1 MTFSD
6 KIKIAREAAGL
17 TQTELGEKVGVSKRT
32 IASYESQGASARK
45 STLEKLARVL
55 KVSVTYLSD
64 DNCTDPLADIGKDDY
79 VQKARALYGVKGARD
94 VDELLQ
100 DNAALFAGGELSQDQ
115 KDAFFQAVMNAYM
128 TCKSEAREKFSPNK
142 P

>member
-100 DNAALFAGGELSQDQ
+100 DNAALFAGGDLSQDQ

-142 P
+142 S

>member
-100 DNAALFAGGELSQDQ
+100 DNAALFAGGDLSQDQ

>member
-17 TQTELGEKVGVSKRT
+17 TQSELGEKVGVSKRT

>member
-17 TQTELGEKVGVSKRT
+17 TQGELAAQVGISQRT